1 MQSSSIWEFLI
12 PTPQPYNLK
21 MRAEEL
27 CKICQPSTHYLIPW
41 IWSSVFTK
49 SGTDSSIIYT
59 LYLQFHQPWWTH
71 PMRRISKSRHQVQKE
86 REEGRIQN
94 WLKISP
100 KRPASLVI
108 VFRTAMR
115 THEGAKKHSF
125 NRLAQFTTRMLHIGC
140 KEIESRSPSLFQFG
154 FITPTRSHEAEE
166 RIEEQVEKSFTTKN
180 NKELFQAKPF

>member
-1 MQSSSIWEFLI
+1 
-12 PTPQPYNLK
+12 
-21 MRAEEL
+21 
-27 CKICQPSTHYLIPW
+27 
-41 IWSSVFTK
+41 
-49 SGTDSSIIYT
+49 
-59 LYLQFHQPWWTH
+59 
-71 PMRRISKSRHQVQKE
+71 
-86 REEGRIQN
+86 
-94 WLKISP
+94 
-100 KRPASLVI
+100 
-108 VFRTAMR
+108 MR